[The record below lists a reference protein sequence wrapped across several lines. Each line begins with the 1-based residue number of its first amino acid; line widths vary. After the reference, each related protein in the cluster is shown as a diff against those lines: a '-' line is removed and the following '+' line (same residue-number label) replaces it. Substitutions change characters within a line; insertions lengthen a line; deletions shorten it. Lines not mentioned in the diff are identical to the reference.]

1 MNVYIKT
8 PECVYAVRASRSE
21 VNKLP
26 QISSGEWSVIPATKK
41 LRKEAYCNINVRVLR
56 IIEGNIPVYL

>member
-8 PECVYAVRASRSE
+8 STGVCAVRASRTE

-26 QISSGEWSVIPATKK
+26 QILSGEWSVIPATKK
-41 LRKEAYCNINVRVLR
+41 LRKEAYFNTNVKVLR
-56 IIEGNIPVYL
+56 IIEGNRVGYL